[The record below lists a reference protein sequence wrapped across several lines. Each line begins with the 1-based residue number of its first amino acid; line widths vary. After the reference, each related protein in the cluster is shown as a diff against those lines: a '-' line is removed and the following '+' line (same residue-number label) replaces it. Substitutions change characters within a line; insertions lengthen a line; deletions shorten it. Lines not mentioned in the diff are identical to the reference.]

1 MSELLLALLIII
13 PQLEGNPNGNPAE
26 NALGP
31 YHITP
36 VMVQEVNRIMSIK
49 KLKVKYKHADA
60 LNERLAKH
68 MTVVHLQH
76 WGKQYEKRTG
86 KKASIAIL
94 AAIHNKGPYGYQKE
108 AGKEYGN
115 RAKNIYEDMRK

>member
-1 MSELLLALLIII
+1 MNELLLALLTII
-13 PQLEGNPNGNPAE
+13 PQLEGDSRGNPAE

-36 VMVQEVNRIMSIK
+36 VMVQEVNRIIK
-49 KLKVKYKHADA
+49 TSYKHEDA
-60 LNERLAKH
+60 LNQRLAKH
-68 MTVVHLQH
+68 MVVVHLQH

-94 AAIHNKGPYGYQKE
+94 AAIHNKGPFGYKKE
-108 AGKEYGN
+108 TGRDYGN
-115 RAKNIYEDMRK
+115 RAKNIYEEMRK

>member
-1 MSELLLALLIII
+1 MNELLLALLTII
-13 PQLEGNPNGNPAE
+13 PILEGDPRGNPAE

-36 VMVQEVNRIMSIK
+36 VMVQEVNRIMKIS
-49 KLKVKYKHADA
+49 YKHEDA

-68 MTVVHLQH
+68 MVVVHLEY

-94 AAIHNKGPYGYQKE
+94 AAIHNKGPHGYRKK
-108 AGKEYGN
+108 AGKDYGS